1 MDDFSTISNDR
12 ASIWIDPLDGTSE
25 FVQGHLSSVT
35 VLIGLTID
43 GIPKAG
49 VVHHP
54 FKSDIDNGEGMT
66 LFAT

>member
-54 FKSDIDNGEGMT
+54 FK
-66 LFAT
+66 